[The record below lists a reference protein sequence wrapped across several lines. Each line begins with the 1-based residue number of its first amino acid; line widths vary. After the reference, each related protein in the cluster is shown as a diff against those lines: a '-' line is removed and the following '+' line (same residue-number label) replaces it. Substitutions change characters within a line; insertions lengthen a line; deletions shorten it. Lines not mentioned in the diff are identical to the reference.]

1 MSPEPLESAV
11 LDSFFDLAQFVVIL
25 AAGWQYLM
33 SRQVWRRK
41 KQSLEAYLL
50 YKKETALEGQHGQ
63 HTIAHLIRHLGLTQ
77 DELLQISFESK
88 HVDRVVS
95 VDEQGKADQILLH
108 YLEQKPAT
116 AY

>member
-1 MSPEPLESAV
+1 MSTEPFESAV
-11 LDSFFDLAQFVVIL
+11 LGSFFDLAQFVVIL
-25 AAGWQYLM
+25 CAGWQYLK

-41 KQSLEAYLL
+41 KHALEAYLL
-50 YKKETALEGQHGQ
+50 YKKEAASEGQQGQ

-95 VDEQGKADQILLH
+95 VDEKGKADQIMLH